1 MILDDLGTEMA
12 TPAAAS
18 ALYTLINTRLTR
30 SLHTVIS
37 TNCSLFPAD
46 LFPPVRRVP
55 RAPLL
60 RERHPPDEEKPM
72 SIDLVLHEPEQ
83 PGNTGAIGRTCL
95 CAGSGL
101 HLIRPLGFSTD
112 EKSVR
117 RAGLDY
123 WPRLR
128 VREYDGLDAFY
139 RAHPNARIW
148 YLSTKAEKTI
158 AEGDYRDGD
167 FLMLGKES
175 AGLPEELL
183 VRHPDFCVR
192 IIRTSVSAF
201 RWQRAS
207 AR

>member
-1 MILDDLGTEMA
+1 
-12 TPAAAS
+12 
-18 ALYTLINTRLTR
+18 
-30 SLHTVIS
+30 
-37 TNCSLFPAD
+37 
-46 LFPPVRRVP
+46 
-55 RAPLL
+55 
-60 RERHPPDEEKPM
+60 M

-101 HLIRPLGFSTD
+101 HLIRPLGFQTD

-128 VREYDGLDAFY
+128 VREYDSLDAFY
-139 RAHPNARIW
+139 SAHPGARVW
-148 YLSTKAEKTI
+148 YLTTKAEKTV

-167 FLMLGKES
+167 FLMFGKES

-183 VRHPDFCVR
+183 VQNKEQCLR
-192 IIRTSVSAF
+192 IPMKDEERSLNLSNSVAIVLYEALRQTGFSGLKE
-201 RWQRAS
+201 RGELHRLSWNDL
-207 AR
+207 